1 MLRLDQVSRQF
12 GGLAAVSNVSFEVE
26 QGQIVGLIGPNGA
39 GKTTLLNLISG
50 LDQATGG
57 MIRFKGQEIQKRPA
71 HLISRMGIAR
81 TYQNIRLFAEMSVL
95 ENVVIG
101 THTRGRATLPEALFL
116 LPRYRREERTLR
128 ELAAQLVA
136 RLGLDDVAVAA
147 ADTLSYGDQRR
158 VELARALATDPSL
171 LLLDEPT
178 AGMNAAETE
187 RLGQLVLDLRAQGLT
202 VLVVEHDM
210 AFISQ
215 VCDRVVV
222 LNFGQVIA
230 HGTPEAIKADPL
242 VIEAYLGRSD
252 EGQNA

>member
-1 MLRLDQVSRQF
+1 MLNVEQVTRQF
-12 GGLAAVSNVSFEVE
+12 GGLAAVSNVSFGLEP
-26 QGQIVGLIGPNGA
+26 GQIVGLIGPNGA

-57 MIRFKGQEIQKRPA
+57 IIRFKEHEIQHRSA
-71 HLISRMGIAR
+71 HLISRLGIAR
-81 TYQNIRLFAEMSVL
+81 TYQNIRLFAGMSVL

-101 THTRGRATLPEALFL
+101 THTRGRATLLEALL
-116 LPRYRREERTLR
+116 MLPHYRREERDLR
-128 ELAAQLVA
+128 DLARGLVE
-136 RLGLDDVAVAA
+136 RLGLGAFAA
-147 ADTLSYGDQRR
+147 TPADSLSYGDQRR
-158 VELARALATDPSL
+158 VELARALATNPSL

-187 RLGQLVLDLRAQGLT
+187 HLGELVLALRKQGLT

-210 AFISQ
+210 TFISQ

-230 HGTPEAIKADPL
+230 QGTPEEIKANPL
-242 VIEAYLGRSD
+242 VIEAYLGKAED
-252 EGQNA
+252 A

>member
-1 MLRLDQVSRQF
+1 MLRVERVSRHF
-12 GGLAAVSNVSFEVE
+12 GGLAAVSNVSFEVG

-50 LDQATGG
+50 LDKTSSGD
-57 MIRFKGQEIQKRPA
+57 IHFKGQAIQQRPA
-71 HLISRMGIAR
+71 HVIARMGIAR
-81 TYQNIRLFAEMSVL
+81 TYQNIRLFAGMSVL
-95 ENVVIG
+95 ENVVIA
-101 THTRGRATLPEALFL
+101 THTRGRATLLEALLL
-116 LPRYRREERTLR
+116 LPGYRREERELR
-128 ELAAQLVA
+128 ALAAELVA
-136 RLGLDDVAVAA
+136 RLGLGAFAATA

-158 VELARALATDPSL
+158 VELARALATHPSL

-187 RLGQLVLDLRAQGLT
+187 RLGQLVLNLRNQGLT

-222 LNFGQVIA
+222 LNFGEVIA
-230 HGTPEAIKADPL
+230 QGAPEEIKANPL
-242 VIEAYLGRSD
+242 VIEAYLGKA
-252 EGQNA
+252 ENA

>member
-1 MLRLDQVSRQF
+1 MLKVERVSRQF
-12 GGLAAVSNVSFEVE
+12 GGLAAVSNISFEVA

-50 LDQATGG
+50 LDKTSSGD
-57 MIRFKGQEIQKRPA
+57 IHFKGQAIQQRPA
-71 HLISRMGIAR
+71 HVIARMGIAR
-81 TYQNIRLFAEMSVL
+81 TYQNIRLFAGMSVL

-101 THTRGRATLPEALFL
+101 THTRGRATLLEALLL
-116 LPRYRREERTLR
+116 LPGYRREERDLR
-128 ELAAQLVA
+128 ALARGLVE
-136 RLGLDDVAVAA
+136 RLGLGVFAATA

-158 VELARALATDPSL
+158 VELARALATQPSL

-187 RLGQLVLDLRAQGLT
+187 RLGQLVLDLRNQGLT

-215 VCDRVVV
+215 VCNRVVA
-222 LNFGQVIA
+222 LNFGEVIA
-230 HGTPEAIKADPL
+230 QGAPDEVKANAL
-242 VIEAYLGRSD
+242 VIEAYLGKA
-252 EGQNA
+252 ENA